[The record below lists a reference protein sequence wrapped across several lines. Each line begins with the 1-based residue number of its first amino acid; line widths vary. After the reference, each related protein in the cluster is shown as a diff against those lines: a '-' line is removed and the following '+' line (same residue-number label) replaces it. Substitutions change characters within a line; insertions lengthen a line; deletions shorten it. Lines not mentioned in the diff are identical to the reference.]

1 MEIDLLYPLRRLYWF
16 LKKKYISYAQYHDL
30 QGLASL
36 LYYDRLHRRINWRH
50 PKDLNEKINWL
61 SFKTD
66 TSMWTRC
73 ADKYR
78 VREYVKECGC
88 EEILVPFYGVWEK
101 ASDIDFESLPNSFVL
116 KTNHGSGGVFIVKDK
131 AKIDKEEIVNQ
142 LQQSLDTPF
151 GRELA
156 EPHYLEIPPRIICE
170 GLLEDAEHEHP
181 IDYKIWC
188 FDGIPHYVLTF
199 SDRDVKMH
207 SFKLNLYDTNWN
219 RLNHLIPPSYRNTVS
234 IKKPEML
241 EEMLEYARILSKPF
255 PQVRCD
261 LYYINHHIY
270 FGELTFTSR
279 SGRMDFFTPEA
290 LRIMGDKVTLPPAT
304 K

>member
-1 MEIDLLYPLRRLYWF
+1 MDILYPLRRVYWY
-16 LKKKYISYAQYHDL
+16 LKKCYVRYAMKHDL

-36 LYYDRLHRRINWRH
+36 LYYDRFHKRIDWKN

-88 EEILVPFYGVWEK
+88 EDILVPLYGVWGQ
-101 ASDIDFESLPNSFVL
+101 ASDIDFASLPNKFVI
-116 KTNHGSGGVFIVKDK
+116 KTNHGSGDVIIVRDK
-131 AKIDKEEIVNQ
+131 TAINEDEVRRRMQHFLE
-142 LQQSLDTPF
+142 TPF
-151 GRELA
+151 GRALA
-156 EPHYLEIPPRIICE
+156 EPHYLKIKPCIICE
-170 GLLEDAEHEHP
+170 KLLEDEDSEHP
-181 IDYKIWC
+181 VDYKVWC
-188 FDGIPHYVLTF
+188 FDGTPRYILTM
-199 SDRDVKMH
+199 SDRVIQTHD
-207 SFKLNLYDTNWN
+207 FKANVFDIEWN
-219 RLNHLIPPSYRNTVS
+219 RLNEFIPDDYKNDVYVKRPTHL
-234 IKKPEML
+234 K
-241 EEMLEYARILSKPF
+241 EMLEYAGKLAKPF

-261 LYYINHHIY
+261 FYEVDGHIY

-290 LRIMGDKVTLPPAT
+290 LRIMGDMVTLP
-304 K
+304 KEK